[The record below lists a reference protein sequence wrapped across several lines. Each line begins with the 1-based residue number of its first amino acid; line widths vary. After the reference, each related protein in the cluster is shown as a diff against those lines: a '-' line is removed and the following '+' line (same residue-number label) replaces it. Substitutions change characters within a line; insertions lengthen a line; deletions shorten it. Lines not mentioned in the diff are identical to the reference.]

1 MSWRARIEPFA
12 RPCMQAFW
20 RLTRGATLGVRAIA
34 ERPDGTIALVRHT
47 YIDGWHLPG
56 GGVEAGETAA
66 FAVARELA
74 EEAGVQL
81 TAEPELLGIYAN
93 HVRFRG
99 DHVLL
104 FRARDWVECET
115 HSAGEIE
122 CVDWFSPLDLPL
134 GTAGGTRR
142 RLAEVY
148 DGAAPVA
155 HW

>member
-1 MSWRARIEPFA
+1 MRWRAHIEPFA

-34 ERPDGTIALVRHT
+34 ERPDGAIALVRHT

-56 GGVEAGETAA
+56 GGVESGETAP

-74 EEAGVQL
+74 EEAGVRL
-81 TAEPELLGIYAN
+81 TCEPELLGVYAN
-93 HVRFRG
+93 HAAFRG

-104 FRARDWVECET
+104 FRAAGWENCATQSE
-115 HSAGEIE
+115 GEIE
-122 CVDWFSPLDLPL
+122 CVDWFLPSDLPA

-142 RLAEVY
+142 RVAEIY
-148 DGAAPVA
+148 DGVA
-155 HW
+155 RVPYW